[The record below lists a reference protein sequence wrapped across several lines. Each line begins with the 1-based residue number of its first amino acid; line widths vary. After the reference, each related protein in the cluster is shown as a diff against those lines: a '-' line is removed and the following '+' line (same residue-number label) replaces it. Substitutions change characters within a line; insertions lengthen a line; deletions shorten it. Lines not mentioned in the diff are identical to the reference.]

1 MAEYSATRR
10 TPRKH
15 KRVVM
20 KGTEQFDADGVK
32 LEPGDMQTDQQRQ
45 SDDDKRILGELPPH
59 WAVFNEREYWL
70 YAIIIGQA
78 KKGDDTMKN
87 IELSA
92 CEEMIMTIIW
102 NNEAELD
109 LAAVMTQTNERY
121 HTAWKPQ
128 TVSTFL
134 ARAKKKGF
142 LASYQKGRYSY
153 YQPLVSKEEYR
164 KMKLLALLTKFYDN
178 DKEAMKK
185 DIMA

>member
-1 MAEYSATRR
+1 MQQ
-10 TPRKH
+10 
-15 KRVVM
+15 VM
-20 KGTEQFDADGVK
+20 ISNCTLFFPIIIALIAGYIIT
-32 LEPGDMQTDQQRQ
+32 
-45 SDDDKRILGELPPH
+45 
-59 WAVFNEREYWL
+59 REYT
-70 YAIIIGQA
+70 
-78 KKGDDTMKN
+78 DDTMKN

-164 KMKLLALLTKFYDN
+164 KMKLLALLTQFYDN
-178 DKEAMKK
+178 DREAMKK

>member
-1 MAEYSATRR
+1 MKEESLLLLSDLQ
-10 TPRKH
+10 KLINQ
-15 KRVVM
+15 VVLIDY
-20 KGTEQFDADGVK
+20 T
-32 LEPGDMQTDQQRQ
+32 
-45 SDDDKRILGELPPH
+45 
-59 WAVFNEREYWL
+59 
-70 YAIIIGQA
+70 IIIL
-78 KKGDDTMKN
+78 GDDTMKN

-164 KMKLLALLTKFYDN
+164 KMKLLALLTQFYDN
-178 DKEAMKK
+178 DREAMKK

>member
-1 MAEYSATRR
+1 
-10 TPRKH
+10 
-15 KRVVM
+15 
-20 KGTEQFDADGVK
+20 
-32 LEPGDMQTDQQRQ
+32 
-45 SDDDKRILGELPPH
+45 
-59 WAVFNEREYWL
+59 
-70 YAIIIGQA
+70 
-78 KKGDDTMKN
+78 MKN

-109 LAAVMTQTNERY
+109 
-121 HTAWKPQ
+121 
-128 TVSTFL
+128 L

-164 KMKLLALLTKFYDN
+164 KMKLLALLTQFYDN
-178 DKEAMKK
+178 DREAMKK